1 MDPSRRALFAKLE
14 SEVYD
19 VLIIGGGITGAG
31 IARDAALR
39 GLKVAL
45 VDKNDFGAGT
55 SSKSSKLIHGGLR
68 YLQQAEF
75 GLVFESVSE
84 RTRLLKMAPHIVR
97 PLEFLVPAYR
107 GQYPGRIMLACGLML
122 YDALAKFAVPGRHRS
137 YGKKAILTREPALR
151 RDKLTGGVTYFDSAT
166 DDARLTLENILDA
179 QKLGATVVPY
189 ACVEGFLSERVGA
202 SSQAIAPVSATSDA
216 SPVSEDESP
225 APQGTA
231 KATKA
236 AKAAKAAKPAKAAK
250 RGKRGK
256 APGSFSEVIRG
267 VELRDALNPDLVANL
282 RARIT
287 INATGPWSDLVL
299 RLLQRDQPPPLLR
312 PTKGSHI
319 VLDWARLPV
328 RHAVVMTTPQDGRV
342 IFAIPWI
349 DQDVP
354 AASRTILGTTD
365 TDYHGDPDR
374 VAADAQDVEYL
385 LTCGNFYFPEAKLVA
400 DDVLSSWSGLRPLVM
415 PQESGL
421 AESQVSR
428 EHRILDRPGLLTIV
442 GGKLTTYR
450 KMAAEVVEAAFQQLG
465 QPAPD
470 CTTEERP
477 LPGADG
483 LLAADEAD
491 PIESVRLALL
501 SLQNPAIDAQVA
513 RHLAHKYGAR
523 ALAVAGR
530 IAALPTDDGG
540 DRRLDPELPFLMLEV
555 DIAVQEELAQRIDDV
570 LGRRVPLLLLAR
582 DAGLGCLAAVADRMA
597 RLLGWDAARRTAELA
612 HYRDVVAL
620 SRSFRN
626 PSPAR

>member
-1 MDPSRRALFAKLE
+1 MVPKMSSSRRALFQKLE
-14 SEVYD
+14 TEVFD
-19 VLIIGGGITGAG
+19 LLIIGGGITGAG

-75 GLVFESVSE
+75 GLVFESVNE
-84 RTRLLKMAPHIVR
+84 RTRLLRLAPHIVR

-107 GQYPGRIMLACGLML
+107 GQYPGRIALACGLML

-137 YGKKAILTREPALR
+137 YGKKAILSRESGLR
-151 RDKLTGGVTYFDSAT
+151 RDKLTGGVTYFDSTT

-179 QKLGATVVPY
+179 QKLGASVVPY
-189 ACVEGFLSERVGA
+189 ACVEGFLSEKA
-202 SSQAIAPVSATSDA
+202 SS
-216 SPVSEDESP
+216 ESP
-225 APQGTA
+225 AEGEGSEGESGSP
-231 KATKA
+231 
-236 AKAAKAAKPAKAAK
+236 PAKGRK

-256 APGSFSEVIRG
+256 AEKGAVFSDVIRG
-267 VELRDALNPDLVANL
+267 VELRDVLDRTNCANL

-287 INATGPWSDLVL
+287 VNATGPWSDLVL
-299 RLLQRDQPPPLLR
+299 RLLQRDQPQPLLR
-312 PTKGSHI
+312 PTKGAHI

-328 RHAVVMTTPQDGRV
+328 RHAVVMTTPQDHRI
-342 IFAIPWI
+342 IFAIPWT
-349 DQDVP
+349 DPDVP

-374 VAADAQDVEYL
+374 VSADADDVEYL
-385 LTCGNFYFPEAKLVA
+385 LTCGNHYFPDAQLVPG
-400 DDVLSSWSGLRPLVM
+400 DVLSSWAGLRPLVM
-415 PQESGL
+415 PDESGL
-421 AESQVSR
+421 SESQVSR
-428 EHRILDRPGLLTIV
+428 EHRLLERPGLLTIV

-450 KMAAEVVEAAFQQLG
+450 KMAAQVVEAAYAQLG
-465 QPAPD
+465 QEAPA

-483 LLAADEAD
+483 LQSGDEAD

-501 SLQNPAIDAQVA
+501 ALAHPAIDAQVA

-523 ALAVAGR
+523 ALAVAAR
-530 IAALPTDDGG
+530 LAELPDGNG
-540 DRRLDPELPFLMLEV
+540 GSDRLDPELPFLMLEV

-570 LGRRVPLLLLAR
+570 LGRRVPLLLLSR
-582 DAGLGCLAAVADRMA
+582 DLGLACVERVADRMA
-597 RLLGWDAARRTAELA
+597 PLLGWTAEQRAAEVA
-612 HYRDVVAL
+612 HYRDAVGLATA
-620 SRSFRN
+620 FRGG
-626 PSPAR
+626 PAK

>member
-1 MDPSRRALFAKLE
+1 MSSSRRALFQKLE
-14 SEVYD
+14 TETFDLLV
-19 VLIIGGGITGAG
+19 IGGGITGAG

-75 GLVFESVSE
+75 GLVFESVNE
-84 RTRLLKMAPHIVR
+84 RTRLLRLAPHIVR

-107 GQYPGRIMLACGLML
+107 GHYPGRIALACGLML

-137 YGKKAILTREPALR
+137 YGKKAILTREAGLR
-151 RDKLTGGVTYFDSAT
+151 RDKLTGGVTYFDSTT
-166 DDARLTLENILDA
+166 DDARLTLENVLDA
-179 QKLGATVVPY
+179 QRLGATVVPY
-189 ACVEGFLSERVGA
+189 ACVEGFLSDKA
-202 SSQAIAPVSATSDA
+202 SSDSSEDGEAAATSATT
-216 SPVSEDESP
+216 PKK
-225 APQGTA
+225 T
-231 KATKA
+231 
-236 AKAAKAAKPAKAAK
+236 K

-256 APGSFSEVIRG
+256 GEKGQVFSEVIRG
-267 VELRDALNPDLVANL
+267 VELRDVLNPTLTANL

-287 INATGPWSDLVL
+287 VNATGPWSDLVL

-312 PTKGSHI
+312 PTKGAHI

-328 RHAVVMTTPQDGRV
+328 RHAVVMTTPQDARV
-342 IFAIPWI
+342 IFAIPWM
-349 DQDVP
+349 DEDVP

-374 VAADAQDVEYL
+374 VAADAADVEYL
-385 LTCGNFYFPEAKLVA
+385 LTCGNHYFPESKLVP
-400 DDVLSSWSGLRPLVM
+400 DDVLSTWSGLRPLVM
-415 PQESGL
+415 PEESGL

-450 KMAAEVVEAAFQQLG
+450 KMAAQVVEAAFTQLG
-465 QPAPD
+465 QEAPT

-477 LPGADG
+477 LPGAEG
-483 LLAADEAD
+483 LLSADEAD

-501 SLQNPAIDAQVA
+501 SLGNPAIDAQVA
-513 RHLAHKYGAR
+513 RHLSHKYGAR
-523 ALAVAGR
+523 ALAVASR
-530 IAALPTDDGG
+530 IAALPAEDGG
-540 DRRLDPELPFLMLEV
+540 QRRLDPELPFLMLEV
-555 DIAVQEELAQRIDDV
+555 DIAVEEELAQRIDDV

-582 DAGLGCLAAVADRMA
+582 DAGLGCLDAVAERMA
-597 RLLGWDAARRTAELA
+597 RRLGWDAARKSAELA
-612 HYRDVVAL
+612 HYRDIVGL
-620 SRSFRN
+620 SRSFRTPN
-626 PSPAR
+626 ARSTGATG

>member
-1 MDPSRRALFAKLE
+1 MGLYMDPSRRALFAKLQ
-14 SEVYD
+14 SQVFD
-19 VLIIGGGITGAG
+19 VLVIGGGITGAG

-137 YGKKAILTREPALR
+137 YGKKAILGREPGLR
-151 RDKLTGGVTYFDSAT
+151 RDKLTGGVTYFDSTT

-179 QKLGATVVPY
+179 QRLGAEVVPY

-202 SSQAIAPVSATSDA
+202 SSQALVPLTPPGEGEV
-216 SPVSEDESP
+216 VSEEP
-225 APQGTA
+225 APPKKKKTG
-231 KATKA
+231 
-236 AKAAKAAKPAKAAK
+236 
-250 RGKRGK
+250 RGKRGA
-256 APGSFSEVIRG
+256 APKTFSEVIRG
-267 VELRDALNPDLVANL
+267 VELRDVLNPDLVANL

-328 RHAVVMTTPQDGRV
+328 RHAVVMTTPQDARV
-342 IFAIPWI
+342 IFAIPWM
-349 DQDVP
+349 DEDVP

-374 VAADAQDVEYL
+374 VAADAADVEYL
-385 LTCGNFYFPEAKLVA
+385 LTCGNHYFPESKLVP
-400 DDVLSSWSGLRPLVM
+400 DDVLSTWSGLRPLVM
-415 PQESGL
+415 PEESGL

-450 KMAAEVVEAAFQQLG
+450 KMAAQVVEAAFTQLG
-465 QPAPD
+465 QEAPA
-470 CTTEERP
+470 CSTEERP
-477 LPGADG
+477 LPGAEG
-483 LLAADEAD
+483 LLSADEAD

-501 SLQNPAIDAQVA
+501 SLGNPAIDAQVA

-523 ALAVAGR
+523 ALAVASR
-530 IAALPTDDGG
+530 LAALPADDGG
-540 DRRLDPELPFLMLEV
+540 QRRLDPELPFLMLEV
-555 DIAVQEELAQRIDDV
+555 DIAVEEELAQRIDDV

-582 DAGLGCLAAVADRMA
+582 DAGLGCLDAVAERMA
-597 RLLGWDAARRTAELA
+597 ARLGWDAARKSAELA
-612 HYRDVVAL
+612 YYRDIVGL
-620 SRSFRN
+620 SRSFRT
-626 PSPAR
+626 PTVRSAGATG

>member
-1 MDPSRRALFAKLE
+1 MDPSRRALFAKLQ
-14 SEVYD
+14 SQVFD
-19 VLIIGGGITGAG
+19 VLVIGGGITGAG

-137 YGKKAILTREPALR
+137 YGKKAILGREPGLR
-151 RDKLTGGVTYFDSAT
+151 RDKLTGGVTYFDSTT

-179 QKLGATVVPY
+179 QRLGAEVVPY

-202 SSQAIAPVSATSDA
+202 SSQALVPL
-216 SPVSEDESP
+216 P
-225 APQGTA
+225 APGEGEGEV
-231 KATKA
+231 ATEEPAPPK
-236 AKAAKAAKPAKAAK
+236 KKKPG
-250 RGKRGK
+250 RGKRGAAAK
-256 APGSFSEVIRG
+256 TFSEVIRG
-267 VELRDALNPDLVANL
+267 VELRDVLNPDLVANL

-328 RHAVVMTTPQDGRV
+328 RHAVVMTTPQDARV
-342 IFAIPWI
+342 IFAIPWM
-349 DQDVP
+349 DEDVP

-374 VAADAQDVEYL
+374 VAADAADVEYL
-385 LTCGNFYFPEAKLVA
+385 LTCGNHYFPESKLVP
-400 DDVLSSWSGLRPLVM
+400 DDVLSTWSGLRPLVM
-415 PQESGL
+415 PEESGL

-450 KMAAEVVEAAFQQLG
+450 KMAAQVVEAAFTQLG
-465 QPAPD
+465 QEAPT

-477 LPGADG
+477 LPGAEG
-483 LLAADEAD
+483 LLSADEAD

-501 SLQNPAIDAQVA
+501 SLGNPAIDAQVA
-513 RHLAHKYGAR
+513 RHLSHKYGAR
-523 ALAVAGR
+523 ALAVASR
-530 IAALPTDDGG
+530 IAALPAEDGG
-540 DRRLDPELPFLMLEV
+540 QRRLDPELPFLMLEV
-555 DIAVQEELAQRIDDV
+555 DIAVEEELAQRIDDV

-582 DAGLGCLAAVADRMA
+582 DAGLGCLDAVAERMA
-597 RLLGWDAARRTAELA
+597 RRLGWDAARKSAELA
-612 HYRDVVAL
+612 HYRDIVGL
-620 SRSFRN
+620 SRSFRT
-626 PSPAR
+626 PTARSTGATG

>member
-1 MDPSRRALFAKLE
+1 MGLYMDPSRRSLFAKLQ
-14 SEVYD
+14 SQVFD
-19 VLIIGGGITGAG
+19 VLVIGGGITGAG

-137 YGKKAILTREPALR
+137 YGKKAILGREPGLR

-179 QKLGATVVPY
+179 QRLGAEVVPY
-189 ACVEGFLSERVGA
+189 ACVEGFLAERVGA
-202 SSQAIAPVSATSDA
+202 SSQALVPLSAPADGEVA
-216 SPVSEDESP
+216 SEEPVP
-225 APQGTA
+225 PKKKKTG
-231 KATKA
+231 
-236 AKAAKAAKPAKAAK
+236 
-250 RGKRGK
+250 RGKRGA
-256 APGSFSEVIRG
+256 APKTFSEVIRG
-267 VELRDALNPDLVANL
+267 VELRDVLNPELVANL

-328 RHAVVMTTPQDGRV
+328 RHAVVMTTPQDARV

-349 DQDVP
+349 DEDVP

-374 VAADAQDVEYL
+374 VAADAADVEYL
-385 LTCGNFYFPEAKLVA
+385 LTCGNHYFPESKLVP
-400 DDVLSSWSGLRPLVM
+400 DDVLSTWSGLRPLVM
-415 PQESGL
+415 PEESGL

-450 KMAAEVVEAAFQQLG
+450 KMAAQVVEAAFSQLG
-465 QPAPD
+465 QEAPA
-470 CTTEERP
+470 CSTEERP
-477 LPGADG
+477 LPGAEG
-483 LLAADEAD
+483 LLSADEAD

-501 SLQNPAIDAQVA
+501 SLGNPVIDAQVA
-513 RHLAHKYGAR
+513 RHLSHKYGAR
-523 ALAVAGR
+523 ALAVASR
-530 IAALPTDDGG
+530 LAALPADDGG
-540 DRRLDPELPFLMLEV
+540 QQRLDPELPFLMLEV
-555 DIAVQEELAQRIDDV
+555 DIAVEEELAQRIDDV

-582 DAGLGCLAAVADRMA
+582 DAGLGCLDAVAERMA
-597 RLLGWDAARRTAELA
+597 RRLGWDAARKSAEVA
-612 HYRDVVAL
+612 HYRDIVGL
-620 SRSFRN
+620 SRSFRT
-626 PSPAR
+626 PTARSTGTTG